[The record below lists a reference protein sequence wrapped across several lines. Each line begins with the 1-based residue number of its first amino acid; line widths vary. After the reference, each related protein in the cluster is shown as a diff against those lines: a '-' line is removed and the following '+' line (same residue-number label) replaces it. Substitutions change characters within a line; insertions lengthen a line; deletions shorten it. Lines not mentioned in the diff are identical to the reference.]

1 MDISG
6 SSSGSIKFKGHSL
19 DIDCSGVGKMT
30 LNVDCDKLTADTS
43 GSLRLKVNGRADNT
57 EFNGSGVSKIDTSGL
72 NNF

>member
-1 MDISG
+1 
-6 SSSGSIKFKGHSL
+6 
-19 DIDCSGVGKMT
+19 MT